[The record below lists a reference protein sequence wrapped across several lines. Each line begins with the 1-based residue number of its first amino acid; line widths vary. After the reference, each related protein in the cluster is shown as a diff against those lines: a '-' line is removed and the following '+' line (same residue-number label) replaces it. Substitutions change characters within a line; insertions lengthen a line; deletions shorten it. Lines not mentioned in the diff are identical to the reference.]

1 MFWGAML
8 LLPYDPVCDA
18 FSWRWNLNL
27 KIFLINNYSLSGG
40 GGEERCEAG
49 DQPAGVERGG
59 YRQGSVSLP
68 LQHRPLPGWQ
78 THHICSGIF
87 CHMNFA
93 MAESVIRAMVWSCL
107 LRLGAQRMQWP
118 LVQAWSTP
126 VYLPSWSLPSVH
138 IRSHSGGTLIMPCMP
153 ISSPHTSHGL
163 CRPIVVPAGVELKI
177 SVSPDSRN
185 TAWVS
190 FDGRKRQELC
200 HGDSL
205 RVTTSIYPIPSICA
219 QVSLIPRLNCHW
231 FWLQYLFPGPNH
243 GLVRFPGW
251 VLTLE
256 CEEKATNPRRA
267 ERLVERSLCCLG

>member
-59 YRQGSVSLP
+59 DWQGAVPLP

-78 THHICSGIF
+78 THHLCSGIF
-87 CHMNFA
+87 CLMNFA
-93 MAESVIRAMVWSCL
+93 MTESVIRAMVWSCL

-256 CEEKATNPRRA
+256 CEEKATNPRRV